1 MNSRGESLWTDKK
14 LLFAT
19 QPFILLSTAPH
30 ILHFHFQN
38 VPSVVSGASQ
48 ELKKS
53 NLKSQN
59 GEIDYKKV
67 SVMVL
72 ATVSLSFNKIKRPW
86 AESIILIDS
95 Y

>member
-30 ILHFHFQN
+30 IFHFQN